1 MARKLTISIMVL
13 VLSGMVAGCGSNS
26 TADKE
31 QAVLKAAEAAYY
43 RKDFATAAR
52 GFQLLADRGNARAQF
67 FLGEMYLAG
76 TGVKQDDAQAL
87 KLERAAAEKGSEG
100 AQYTLGGMYE
110 RGQGVPKDIVQAH
123 VWYGLSA
130 QSGDEQALRKKAA
143 LENVMSAS
151 QLQQAQEQE
160 KAWIKSH
167 GS

>member
-1 MARKLTISIMVL
+1 MALKRALSIPLLCMSVVL
-13 VLSGMVAGCGSNS
+13 AGCSGNT

-52 GFQLLADRGNARAQF
+52 GFELLADRGNARAQF

-76 TGVKQDDAQAL
+76 TGVKQDNAMAL

-100 AQYTLGGMYE
+100 AQYTLGEMYE
-110 RGQGVPKDIVQAH
+110 RGQGVPRDVVQAH
-123 VWYGLSA
+123 FWYGLSA

-143 LENVMSAS
+143 LETVMSAS
-151 QLQQAQEQE
+151 QLEEAAKQA
-160 KAWIKSH
+160 KAWIRTH